1 MKKKKILSIL
11 FILIIIV
18 SISLIII
25 DFNRPSENDILFE
38 TTPEEIIVS
47 EEDKESVEIK
57 EDISIKLSPDVDLNA
72 ARKDYGNND
81 IIGRLEIPDLFNILV
96 VKGSNNEYYLTHSI
110 ERKEDIRGSEFMD
123 YRLNVNSK
131 QINIYGHNSRD
142 EKIQVPFLRLEKFLT
157 EDFFL
162 NNPYIIFQYD
172 DGKSF
177 YEIISIKEITT
188 DYEHMNFNTTGDEF
202 VKHIDKLKSNSIFT
216 RDLYY
221 DENSEII
228 VLQTCSHHINNAY
241 YIITGIKFDYK

>member
-1 MKKKKILSIL
+1 MKNKKVLSIL
-11 FILIIIV
+11 FIIIIIV

-25 DFNRPSENDILFE
+25 DFNKPRENDHLFE

-47 EEDKESVEIK
+47 EEDKEPVEIK
-57 EDISIKLSPDVDLNA
+57 EDITIKIAPDIDLNE
-72 ARKDYGNND
+72 ARLNYGNND
-81 IIGRLEIPDLFNILV
+81 IIGRLEIPNLFNILI
-96 VKGSNNEYYLTHSI
+96 VKGNNNEYYLNHSI

-142 EKIQVPFLRLEKFLT
+142 EKIQVPFLRLEKYLN
-157 EDFFL
+157 EDFFI

-172 DGKSF
+172 NGKNI

-188 DYEHMNFNTTGDEF
+188 DYEHMNFNTTGTDF
-202 VKHIDKLKSNSIFT
+202 VKHVDKLKSNSIFT

-228 VLQTCSHHINNAY
+228 VLQTCSHHLDNAY
-241 YIITGIKFDYK
+241 YIITAIKL

>member
-1 MKKKKILSIL
+1 MKNKKVLSIL
-11 FILIIIV
+11 FIIIIIV

-25 DFNRPSENDILFE
+25 DFNKPRENDHLFE

-47 EEDKESVEIK
+47 EEDKEPVEIK
-57 EDISIKLSPDVDLNA
+57 EDITIKIAPDIDLNE
-72 ARKDYGNND
+72 ARLNYGNND
-81 IIGRLEIPDLFNILV
+81 IIGRLEIPNLFNILI
-96 VKGSNNEYYLTHSI
+96 VKGNNNEYYLNHSI

-142 EKIQVPFLRLEKFLT
+142 EKIQVPFLRLEKYLN
-157 EDFFL
+157 EEFFI

-172 DGKSF
+172 NGKNI

-188 DYEHMNFNTTGDEF
+188 DYEHMNFNTTGTDF
-202 VKHIDKLKSNSIFT
+202 VKHVDKLKSNSIFT

-228 VLQTCSHHINNAY
+228 VLQTCSHHLDNAY
-241 YIITGIKFDYK
+241 YIITAIKL

>member
-1 MKKKKILSIL
+1 MKNKKVLSIL
-11 FILIIIV
+11 FIIIIIV

-25 DFNRPSENDILFE
+25 DFNKPRENGHLFE

-47 EEDKESVEIK
+47 EEDKEPVEIK
-57 EDISIKLSPDVDLNA
+57 EDITIKIAPDIDLNE
-72 ARKDYGNND
+72 ARLNYGNND
-81 IIGRLEIPDLFNILV
+81 IIGRLEIPNLFNILI
-96 VKGSNNEYYLTHSI
+96 VKGNNNEYYLNHSI

-142 EKIQVPFLRLEKFLT
+142 EKIQVPFLRLEKYLN
-157 EDFFL
+157 EEFFI

-172 DGKSF
+172 NGKNI

-188 DYEHMNFNTTGDEF
+188 DYEHMNFNTTGTDF
-202 VKHIDKLKSNSIFT
+202 VKHVDKLKSNSIFT

-228 VLQTCSHHINNAY
+228 VLQTCSHHLDNAY
-241 YIITGIKFDYK
+241 YIITAIKL